1 MYVPQVPERAWPL
14 IEVMPVNNFY
24 FAPGCNAF
32 LEAMQ
37 FQVYM

>member
-14 IEVMPVNNFY
+14 IKVMPVNNF
-24 FAPGCNAF
+24 AAGCNA
-32 LEAMQ
+32 LLGAMQ

>member
-14 IEVMPVNNFY
+14 IEVMPVNNF
-24 FAPGCNAF
+24 AAGCNA
-32 LEAMQ
+32 LLGTMQ